1 MDMSRTNKEL
11 LDKLIS
17 IEESHERQT
26 EELILKSERIE
37 ELERVRDRLIL
48 QDKYQQVE
56 LEKVN
61 SSNFPLLLAKNSDQ
75 VQ

>member
-56 LEKVN
+56 LEKVFRTPTPPHYPF
-61 SSNFPLLLAKNSDQ
+61 SLKL
-75 VQ
+75 